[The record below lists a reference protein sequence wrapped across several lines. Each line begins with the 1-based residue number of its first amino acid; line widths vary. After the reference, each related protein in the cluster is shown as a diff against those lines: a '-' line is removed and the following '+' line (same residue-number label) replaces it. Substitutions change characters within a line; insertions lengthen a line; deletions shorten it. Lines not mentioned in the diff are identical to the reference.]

1 MSKPQPKDLAA
12 SVRQRLL
19 NRSRDRGEDFNL
31 VLTRYAAERWLFRL
45 SKSRYAQQFVLKG
58 AALLALWMKGSYR
71 PTRDLDLLAY
81 GDRSVDRLER
91 IVREVCRTP
100 VAPDGLEF
108 DPDSVRLTDIRED
121 QEYQGLRVQLQA
133 ILGEARIGVQID
145 TGFGDAVTPEPTEL
159 TYPTLLA
166 TFPAPVLRAYSRET
180 VIAEK
185 LEAMVRLGFPNSRM
199 KDFYDVWIL
208 SREFEFDG
216 RVLSQAIRA
225 TLGRRKTRIPE
236 SVPLALSPEFAEDPM
251 KGRYWSAFLDR
262 HALSADAPVLAEVIR
277 DLKQFLMPLLSA
289 IAKKEE
295 FNKTWSPHGPWS

>member
-1 MSKPQPKDLAA
+1 VSKPQPKDLAA

-58 AALLALWMKGSYR
+58 AALLALWMKGPYR

-199 KDFYDVWIL
+199 KVFYDAWIL

-225 TLGRRKTRIPE
+225 TFGRRKTRIPE
-236 SVPLALSPEFAEDPM
+236 SVPLALSPEFAEDPL

-295 FNKTWSPHGPWS
+295 FNKAWSPRGPWS

>member
-1 MSKPQPKDLAA
+1 
-12 SVRQRLL
+12 
-19 NRSRDRGEDFNL
+19 
-31 VLTRYAAERWLFRL
+31 
-45 SKSRYAQQFVLKG
+45 
-58 AALLALWMKGSYR
+58 
-71 PTRDLDLLAY
+71 
-81 GDRSVDRLER
+81 
-91 IVREVCRTP
+91 
-100 VAPDGLEF
+100 
-108 DPDSVRLTDIRED
+108 
-121 QEYQGLRVQLQA
+121 
-133 ILGEARIGVQID
+133 
-145 TGFGDAVTPEPTEL
+145 
-159 TYPTLLA
+159 LA

-225 TLGRRKTRIPE
+225 TFGRRKTRIPE
-236 SVPLALSPEFAEDPM
+236 SVPLSLSPEFAEDPL

-295 FNKTWSPHGPWS
+295 FNKAWSPRGPWS